1 MRMDMLTKIKSGY
14 MKKMNEEQ
22 MLEDIRWLL
31 SIVSTIT
38 EYRIDRQRVQ
48 ELKEKYK

>member
-1 MRMDMLTKIKSGY
+1 
-14 MKKMNEEQ
+14 MKTTSEKE

-38 EYRIDRQRVQ
+38 EYRIDYQRIR
-48 ELKEKYK
+48 ELKEKYM